1 MSWMDRVMV
10 SMAKNSGMNV
20 EEVEGLEEVEVC
32 NVCGNH
38 FELKEQWHG
47 NGLCK
52 GCNQDLKEVAK

>member
-10 SMAKNSGMNV
+10 SMAKNSGMTV
-20 EEVEGLEEVEVC
+20 EKVEVC

-47 NGLCK
+47 I
-52 GCNQDLKEVAK
+52 

>member
-1 MSWMDRVMV
+1 MDRVMV

-20 EEVEGLEEVEVC
+20 EEVEVLEEVEVC

-52 GCNQDLKEVAK
+52 GCNQDLKEEAK

>member
-10 SMAKNSGMNV
+10 SMAKNSGMTV
-20 EEVEGLEEVEVC
+20 EEVEVLKEVEVC

-52 GCNQDLKEVAK
+52 GCYQDSKEVAK

>member
-10 SMAKNSGMNV
+10 SMAKNSGMTV

-38 FELKEQWHG
+38 FELKKQWHG
-47 NGLCK
+47 DGLCK
-52 GCNQDLKEVAK
+52 NCYQVGWEEIK